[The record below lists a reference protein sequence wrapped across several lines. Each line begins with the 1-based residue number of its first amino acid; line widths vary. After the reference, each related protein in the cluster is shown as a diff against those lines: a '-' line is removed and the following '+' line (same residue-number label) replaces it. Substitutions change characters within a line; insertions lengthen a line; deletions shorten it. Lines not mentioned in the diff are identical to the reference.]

1 MSIPFRR
8 AFTGAGLLLSTA
20 AATASPVVLDTE
32 QKAAAGLATALFKSE
47 IPRSTTGA
55 VDAIAD
61 YVDTVLRAVNAVTAP
76 TQLLAT
82 PGGITADC
90 AVSGTFKARM
100 SDAQPRVLRVHFHN
114 CTTVYFGLERLLN
127 GPIAIT
133 LPADTFEPEHVLGVR
148 LGNAQ
153 KEFSEQTRFEF
164 PDQIDGTT
172 YAFRMVLRGDLAL
185 WYAASNTSSFAINGY
200 YDQRSFIESPIG
212 TPPIL
217 LGFKT
222 TVDHL
227 SVVRVRAGNET
238 FTLDDDD
245 TLFERGSVTFDAT
258 QPMISWTHAYTFNDF
273 RARYITDYDA
283 RTYQRTMDG
292 RINVTWPHF
301 AEAGCVDGLYAV
313 KTRVPLFSRFD
324 SQATYESGELVTNGD
339 VVTKFYSA
347 ANTPAG
353 LPVPVNAMLV
363 NNKVRNV
370 GTFNYDVGDWLQAV
384 YPLGQCGG

>member
-1 MSIPFRR
+1 MSISLRR

-55 VDAIAD
+55 VDAMAD
-61 YVDTVLRAVNAVTAP
+61 YVDTTLRAVRAATTLA
-76 TQLLAT
+76 QLLAT
-82 PGGITADC
+82 PGGVTANCD
-90 AVSGTFKARM
+90 VSGSLKAKL
-100 SDAQPRVLRVHFHN
+100 SDALPRVLRVHFHD
-114 CTTVYFGLERLLN
+114 CTTLYFGFERFLD
-127 GPIAIT
+127 GPVAIT
-133 LPADTFEPEHVLGVR
+133 LPAETLEPEHVLGVR

-153 KEFSEQTRFEF
+153 KEFFEQTRFEF

-185 WYAASNTSSFAINGY
+185 WYAASNTSSFVVNGY

-222 TVDHL
+222 TADHL

-245 TLFERGSVTFDAT
+245 ALFERGSVTFDAT
-258 QPMISWTHAYTFNDF
+258 QPTISWTHAYSFNDF

-283 RTYQRTMDG
+283 LTYQRTMDG

-301 AEAGCVDGLYAV
+301 AEAGCVDGRYTSRHGSLCSAGSTARRH
-313 KTRVPLFSRFD
+313 TRAGSWSR
-324 SQATYESGELVTNGD
+324 TVT
-339 VVTKFYSA
+339 SSRSSIRPR
-347 ANTPAG
+347 TPRRHCRC
-353 LPVPVNAMLV
+353 L
-363 NNKVRNV
+363 
-370 GTFNYDVGDWLQAV
+370 
-384 YPLGQCGG
+384 